1 MIDDES
7 GLPAP
12 KRVGPPEV
20 EPVTLG
26 GLRFEAVHWG
36 RERGLGQNGGYIEA
50 FDAATGAALWL
61 LRIYAIDYRDEL
73 EEDVQDLFIEE
84 LKAGPRGKLTV
95 IDEQGRRFTVD
106 PATRGVTPR

>member
-1 MIDDES
+1 MNDHQP

-20 EPVTLG
+20 APVTLG

-36 RERGLGQNGGYIEA
+36 RERGLEQNGGYVEA
-50 FDAATGAALWL
+50 FDTDTGAARWL
-61 LRIYAIDYRDEL
+61 LRIYAIDYRDDL
-73 EEDVQDLFIEE
+73 ETDVQDLFIEE

-95 IDEQGRRFTVD
+95 IDEHGRRFVVD
-106 PATRGVTPR
+106 PATRSVTPR